1 MLGRVVGDYG
11 GRVWWEG
18 WRSVR
23 EGVGEGG
30 GRRWERGG
38 RRCVG
43 DGRGW
48 EKVREGR
55 RVCVGGGRRC
65 EGGGRR
71 WEKVC
76 RGWE

>member
-1 MLGRVVGDYG
+1 
-11 GRVWWEG
+11 
-18 WRSVR
+18 
-23 EGVGEGG
+23 VGEGG

-76 RGWE
+76 RVWE

>member
-30 GRRWERGG
+30 GLGWERVGEGRRRWDK
-38 RRCVG
+38 VG
-43 DGRGW
+43 EGW
-48 EKVREGR
+48 EKVEEGR
-55 RVCVGGGRRC
+55 RR
-65 EGGGRR
+65 
-71 WEKVC
+71 
-76 RGWE
+76 